1 MQNLAFI
8 GCGGIGRC
16 HIEGVLNKKIS
27 NNLILI
33 DRSKESLE
41 LTVLSIKK
49 HKNFTD
55 EIKIT
60 TYGDIKDCR
69 EDIDY
74 ALISTCSNIRHK
86 LLNDL
91 LKTQKKI
98 KHIILEKVLFDRM
111 NQYDDISKFIS
122 KDTKIW
128 VNTSR
133 RHFDCYRE
141 AKLFLANDEIT
152 NINITGGGFGL
163 GCNGIHFLDLV
174 SFFSDTPKI
183 SSIHNALDECIY
195 PSKRDGFIEF
205 HGSILGSSNHINFII
220 NSIANIKSP
229 TVISIISKGKMVY
242 INEGQGKMILIDNI
256 KETRKEINF
265 ILPLLSEFSPEI
277 VANLLKEGECMLPE
291 LQESAQIHK
300 PLINLFHNHAQ
311 KYMEL
316 VEGHCPIT

>member
-33 DRSKESLE
+33 DQSKKSIE
-41 LTVLSIKK
+41 LTVLSIKE
-49 HKNFTD
+49 HKNYTD

-60 TYGDIKDCR
+60 IYGDIKDCK
-69 EDIDY
+69 ENIDY
-74 ALISTCSNIRHK
+74 AVISTLSNVRHK

-91 LKTQKKI
+91 VKTQKKI
-98 KHIILEKVLFDRM
+98 KHIVLEKVLFDRM
-111 NQYDDISKFIS
+111 DQYDDILKFIS

-128 VNTSR
+128 VNTAR
-133 RHFDCYRE
+133 RHFNYYRK
-141 AKLFLANDEIT
+141 AKFFLADNEIT

-174 SFFSDTPKI
+174 SFFSDTSHI

-195 PSKRDGFIEF
+195 PSKRAGFIEF
-205 HGSILGSSNHINFII
+205 HGSILGSSNHINFMI
-220 NSIANIKSP
+220 NSIANTKSP
-229 TVISIISKGKMVY
+229 TTISIISKGKTVY
-242 INEGQGKMILIDNI
+242 INEGQGKMILIDDI
-256 KETRKEINF
+256 KETSKEINF
-265 ILPLLSEFSPEI
+265 ILPLLSEFSSEI
-277 VANLLKEGECMLPE
+277 ALNLLKVGECILPE

-311 KYMEL
+311 KYMDL

>member
-49 HKNFTD
+49 HKNFTN

-60 TYGDIKDCR
+60 TYGDIKDCK

-74 ALISTCSNIRHK
+74 AVISTLSNIRHK

-91 LKTQKKI
+91 LKNQKNI

-111 NQYDDISKFIS
+111 DQYDDILKFTSKN
-122 KDTKIW
+122 TKIW
-128 VNTSR
+128 VNTAR
-133 RHFDCYRE
+133 RHFNYYRE
-141 AKLFLANDEIT
+141 AKLFFANDEIT

-183 SSIHNALDECIY
+183 SSIHNALDECIF
-195 PSKRDGFIEF
+195 PSKRDSFIEF
-205 HGSILGSSNHINFII
+205 HGSLLGSSNHINFVI
-220 NSIANIKSP
+220 NSIANIKSS
-229 TVISIISKGKMVY
+229 TTISIISKGKTVY
-242 INEGQGKMILIDNI
+242 IDEGQGKMILIDNLQ
-256 KETRKEINF
+256 ETRAVIYF
-265 ILPLLSEFSPEI
+265 ILPLLSESSSEI
-277 VANLLKEGECMLPE
+277 ALNLFKEGKFILPE

-316 VEGHCPIT
+316 EEGHCPIT